1 MRLRDGRRGGSR
13 AARPRCLRSYTDTA
27 QTMRLLTPELRAGRM
42 RMPKA
47 PGPNQCRGVL
57 RGGRGRGRGSERG
70 RRRERER
77 ERELLRERQEHGSG
91 TATRGDSRAAARRGG
106 DGATIPLRRDAV
118 RSDER
123 RCGADRICRPCGVRG
138 VRDRPVA
145 CGDAWCHGSAE
156 LLDPRDFSA
165 KVHSKLQNNLSIAE
179 SITSQDHRVMKKIQF
194 RHRRIT

>member
-1 MRLRDGRRGGSR
+1 MRLRDGHRGRSR

-106 DGATIPLRRDAV
+106 DGAMIPLRRDAV
-118 RSDER
+118 RSAARPAALR
-123 RCGADRICRPCGVRG
+123 RGPNLAVRCRWRAGSACRVRG
-138 VRDRPVA
+138 CLVPWLGGA
-145 CGDAWCHGSAE
+145 PSS
-156 LLDPRDFSA
+156 PRLFCKGRTRSYT
-165 KVHSKLQNNLSIAE
+165 VNNKTNGRSRIVL
-179 SITSQDHRVMKKIQF
+179 HLKIIG
-194 RHRRIT
+194 R